1 MGKKV
6 CIVGAGSVGGHL
18 AAKLAKAGHQ
28 VSLIARGAHL
38 AAIQANGLQF
48 TGKETFTVPVA
59 ASDDAADLGPQD
71 VVFVTAKAQH
81 LTGLAQH
88 IPPLLKADTPVVF
101 ALNGVPWWWFH
112 RFGNRPW
119 TPIERLDPGQ
129 VVERAVGLERVI
141 GCVIYSSNTIDA
153 PGKCRN
159 VNPQR
164 NRFILGEPDDSKSER
179 VQAIAALF
187 KDTDLDTPVAENIR
201 QEVWQKLLTNISNS
215 GVCCLTGG
223 TVGQTMSDPACVAV
237 ARAINHEAVAIAA
250 AQGLVFK
257 PGYGP
262 EQVAATLASPVSG
275 HKPSMLQD
283 LEAGKPLELDAQFR
297 TAQDF
302 ARTAG
307 IATPTLDT
315 VIALLGLR
323 AKIATGA

>member
-1 MGKKV
+1 MSQRV
-6 CIVGAGSVGGHL
+6 CIVGAGAVGGHL
-18 AAKLAKAGHQ
+18 AAKLSRAGHD
-28 VSLIARGAHL
+28 VSLIARGPHL
-38 AAIQANGLQF
+38 EAIRANGLHF
-48 TGKETFTVPVA
+48 TGKDSFTAKVA
-59 ASDDAADLGPQD
+59 ASGNAADLGPQD

-81 LTGLAQH
+81 LTGLATH
-88 IPPLLKADTPVVF
+88 IPPLLKAGTPVVF

-112 RFGNRPW
+112 RFGDRPW
-119 TPIERLDPGQ
+119 TPIERLDPGRLL
-129 VVERAVGLERVI
+129 ERTVGLERVI

-153 PGKCRN
+153 PGRCRN

-164 NRFILGEPDDSKSER
+164 NRFILGEPDDSKSDR
-179 VQAIAALF
+179 VKAVAALF

-201 QEVWQKLLTNISNS
+201 REVWQKLLTNISNS

-237 ARAINHEAVAIAA
+237 ARAINQEAVAIAA
-250 AQGLVFK
+250 SQGLVFK

-262 EQVAATLASPVSG
+262 EAVAATLASPVAG

-302 ARTAG
+302 ARAAG

-323 AKIATGA
+323 ARLATA

>member
-1 MGKKV
+1 MSQRV
-6 CIVGAGSVGGHL
+6 CIVGAGAVGGHL
-18 AAKLAKAGHQ
+18 AAKLARAGHR

-38 AAIQANGLQF
+38 AAIRANGLHF
-48 TGKETFTVPVA
+48 TGKESFSVPVA
-59 ASDDAADLGPQD
+59 ASDNAADLGPQD

-81 LTGLAQH
+81 LTGLAER

-112 RFGNRPW
+112 RFGDRPW
-119 TPIERLDPGQ
+119 MPIERLDPGRL
-129 VVERAVGLERVI
+129 VERTVGLERVI

-153 PGKCRN
+153 PGHCRN

-164 NRFILGEPDDSKSER
+164 NRFILGEPDDSKSDR
-179 VQAIAALF
+179 VKAVAALF
-187 KDTDLDTPVAENIR
+187 AATDLDTPVAESIR

-223 TVGQTMSDPACVAV
+223 TVGQTMSDPACVDV

-250 AQGLVFK
+250 SQGLKFT

-262 EQVAATLASPVSG
+262 EAVAATLASPVAG

-283 LEAGKPLELDAQFR
+283 LEAGKPIELDAQFR
-297 TAQDF
+297 VAQDF
-302 ARTAG
+302 ARAAG

-323 AKIATGA
+323 ARLATA